1 VDRFSSRRRGTKRG
15 LVALLAAALLVPLA
29 AGDAAAAAAR
39 PFFGVH
45 VRSIDGGDWSRMR
58 RANVGTVR
66 TAFNFSTAKRHEHA
80 AYDWDRF
87 DRIVRGTAREGLA
100 LLPVLYGVP
109 SWVPEARKEILEQ
122 PVRSVWRRYVEALV
136 RRYGSGGEFWAEHP
150 RLPYQPIEEWQVWNE
165 PNSFV
170 NWPEPDP
177 QEYGRFLTRTARAIH
192 RTDPDARVVSAGVIA
207 EPINGSAERGAR
219 YLRRMFRTSRAAR
232 AADVIAV
239 HPYARNVAAEKRLIE
254 DTRQVMDRAG
264 LEKMPLWVTEIGW
277 GRKADQRKYLRRTL
291 EMTWR
296 QRRRLRIEGV
306 VWYQWQDGPDHACGW
321 CVSAGL
327 IRDDG
332 VAKALLRIY
341 RTTARR

>member
-1 VDRFSSRRRGTKRG
+1 VRSLLALPL
-15 LVALLAAALLVPLA
+15 LVALLAAHT
-29 AGDAAAAAAR
+29 GRDAALAQAR

-45 VRSIDGGDWSRMR
+45 VRSVDGGDYGRMR
-58 RANVGTVR
+58 RANVDIIR
-66 TAFNFSTAKRHEHA
+66 MAFNFSTAKPREHA
-80 AYDWDRF
+80 GYDWGRF
-87 DRIVRGTAREGLA
+87 DRIVLGTARERLT

-109 SWVPEARKEILEQ
+109 SWIPEARKKILEQ
-122 PVRSVWRRYVEALV
+122 PVRSAWRRYVEALV
-136 RRYGSGGEFWAEHP
+136 GRYGHGGELWADHP
-150 RLPYQPIEEWQVWNE
+150 RLPYRPVEDWQVWNE

-177 QEYGRFLTRTARAIH
+177 HEYGRFLTRTARAIH
-192 RTDPDARVVSAGVIA
+192 RSDPDARVVSAGVVG

-219 YLRRMFRTSRAAR
+219 YLRRVFSSKAAAR

-254 DTRQVMDRAG
+254 DTRKVMNQADLSRT
-264 LEKMPLWVTEIGW
+264 PLWVTEIGW

-327 IRDDG
+327 IHHDG
-332 VAKALLRIY
+332 VAKPLLRVY
-341 RTTARR
+341 RATARR